1 MASGVFKLEDVNTLP
16 EALGTRPGVDTH
28 PDVEEQPQAVTAPLP
43 RRLRPP
49 WGRDQLAPWVQQLR
63 FPLAVF
69 VATRLLFVLIALAD
83 TLIHGTSFGVELQNW
98 DGIWYLSL
106 VGHGYPKTASTL
118 QTTLGFLPLYPLLV
132 YLTSHLL
139 FTSWLAAGM
148 IVATVGGFIS
158 TVLVQRLVAGWWG
171 VQASRRAVI
180 FYCLFPGSI
189 VFSMVYSEG
198 LLIPLVAGCFLALER
213 RRWVLAGLLAGIS
226 TAVAPVALALV
237 PACTVA
243 AGFEIRRRGWRDPEA
258 RRSLWAPLLSPLGLA
273 LFAIFMWFWTGS
285 PTASYTAQHHGWSE
299 RTTLFSLVH
308 VGQHLIDQ
316 IADAPSLS
324 HPGINL
330 NYISGLFG
338 AAFLVWGICLLLRS
352 RPRLPAA
359 PIVYTIA
366 IAAFTFTSSMTQP
379 NPRMLICAFP
389 AVVVFA
395 YRMTGKAYARLLGV
409 STVLLVA
416 MSFVT
421 YVGVGLR
428 P

>member
-1 MASGVFKLEDVNTLP
+1 MQ
-16 EALGTRPGVDTH
+16 R
-28 PDVEEQPQAVTAPLP
+28 
-43 RRLRPP
+43 
-49 WGRDQLAPWVQQLR
+49 LR

-83 TLIHGTSFGVELQNW
+83 TLIHGTSFGRELQNW
-98 DGIWYLSL
+98 DGVWYLSL

-132 YLTSHLL
+132 YVTSHLL

-171 VQASRRAVI
+171 EEASRRAVI

-226 TAVAPVALALV
+226 TAVAPVALAIV
-237 PACTVA
+237 PACAVA
-243 AGFEIRRRGWRDPEA
+243 AGLEIRRRGWRDPEA
-258 RRSLWAPLLSPLGLA
+258 RRSLWAPMLSPLGLA

-316 IADAPSLS
+316 IADAPNLS

-330 NYISGLFG
+330 NYISGLLG

-409 STVLLVA
+409 STVLLIA